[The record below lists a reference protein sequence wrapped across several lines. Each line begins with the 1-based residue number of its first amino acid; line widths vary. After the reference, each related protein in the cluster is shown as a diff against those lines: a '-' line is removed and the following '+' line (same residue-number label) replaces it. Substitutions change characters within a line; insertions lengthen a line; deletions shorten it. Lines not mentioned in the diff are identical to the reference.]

1 MRGEGLSDMVGDGLQ
16 GSADG
21 SILEDIILSTVVEG
35 VEVLVERRGI
45 DTLKHLKQNMR
56 MVRIQI
62 GQVPMSEPKRVAG

>member
-1 MRGEGLSDMVGDGLQ
+1 MSDMVGDSLQ

-21 SILEDIILSTVVEG
+21 GILEDIILSTVVEG

-45 DTLKHLKQNMR
+45 DTLKHLKQNMKT
-56 MVRIQI
+56 VRIQI